1 MVFRAWFSLF
11 GEALSALARI
21 TVGASAEE
29 DEVDAVGLPD
39 ESGDATD
46 ATADQIAA
54 AGAFVVPAQTTLGPK
69 RLAWSDQAWLAH
81 NLPRLSGFVADGNYV
96 KFKDLNIRTNGTA
109 HTSFLKLRTQELS
122 LLQPHIALYR
132 LDPQTGHPVI
142 YPISVLPTDVTHDAA
157 VSGDRL
163 NYTTIKSVSI
173 DRTGK
178 FIEFQNLKV
187 KVELFASSYE
197 AFAQKRN
204 GVSLLDFLKRPR
216 LKKGVNRKPRDVGTP
231 RDHMMRM
238 TVGWSDPSGKT
249 LNEYNPTYKKDL
261 VVFAQKS
268 KLTLNGALLSHDISF
283 QQDGS
288 MNITLT
294 YQGILDTLLNSP
306 RANILFTPGGDAY
319 KKFQGT
325 FRILD
330 SDNATENKR
339 KRAAEKLK
347 ETRESLAKEAYAEI
361 LSEITRLGGLYYTV
375 VNGVDQLTLPLEK
388 RTHAPTNAFSAPV
401 RVTGDPP
408 VNDDEATKR
417 IIKFFPLGELIK
429 FFGDNALAK
438 QKKQGQIP
446 KNQSLQIFVGN
457 INWSLGG
464 KIYEQNMGNLPVCL
478 ELFQQWFVKFLTGH
492 KRVEIPLQEFLSQ
505 MLRGLVQSVFA
516 NFGNIPLATPR
527 TYRTKFQLHL
537 QAHKGAEKLLLSAK
551 GTYGR
556 LGRISAPEFKLGGSQ
571 AVIKKFSF
579 SRVNIKGYAAAQLS
593 ANSLDNTSIARQMYR
608 INLEVFGTAM
618 FSNGMLIKIN
628 PAGLFMGAT
637 DQLGFGGYYV
647 IHHTDSKWSPQGYFT
662 NLQAIW
668 NSPLQSSKAEAKIHT
683 LPSGFFKASLRP
695 NFASQAKKYN
705 NEAIQVQGK
714 CQAKVILGAALQEDG
729 TAGSTPKSKPNQPKD
744 GTPG

>member
-1 MVFRAWFSLF
+1 MLFLNLLRDAITGLASVFIGPQVIV
-11 GEALSALARI
+11 GETASRSTDSSRRTAVDVAAAR
-21 TVGASAEE
+21 E
-29 DEVDAVGLPD
+29 
-39 ESGDATD
+39 
-46 ATADQIAA
+46 AA
-54 AGAFVVPAQTTLGPK
+54 AGSTPNPK

-81 NLPRLSGFVADGNYV
+81 NLQRLSGFVADGNYV
-96 KFKDLNIRTNGTA
+96 KFKDLDIRTNGA
-109 HTSFLKLRTQELS
+109 AITSFLKLRPQELS
-122 LLQPHIALYR
+122 LLQPHIQLYR
-132 LDPQTGHPVI
+132 IDPKTGTPLV
-142 YPISVLPTDVTHDAA
+142 YPISVLPENVAYDAA
-157 VSGDRL
+157 FFNDRL

-187 KVELFASSYE
+187 KVELFASSYA

-216 LKKGVNRKPRDVGTP
+216 RKKGMPRDVGTP

-238 TVGWSDPSGKT
+238 TVGWSDPTGKT
-249 LNEYNPTYKKDL
+249 LNDYSPTYKADL

-288 MNITLT
+288 MKITLT
-294 YQGILDTLLNSP
+294 YQGVLDTLLNSP

-325 FRILD
+325 FGTLD
-330 SDNATENKR
+330 SLNATENQR
-339 KRAAEKLK
+339 KLAAEKLK
-347 ETRESLAKEAYAEI
+347 EERESLAKEAYSEI
-361 LSEITRLGGLYYTV
+361 LAEITRLGGLYYTV
-375 VNGVDQLTLPLEK
+375 VKGVDQLTLPPNI
-388 RTHAPTNAFSAPV
+388 RTHTPTNSFSAPV
-401 RVTGDPP
+401 RVSGDPP
-408 VNDDEATKR
+408 SNDDEATKR

-429 FFGDNALAK
+429 FFGDNALGK
-438 QKKQGQIP
+438 QRKQGQIP

-478 ELFQQWFVKFLTGH
+478 ELFQQWFVKFLTGQ

-505 MLRGLVQSVFA
+505 MLRGLVKSVFA
-516 NFGNIPLATPR
+516 NFGEIPLDTPR
-527 TYRTKFQLHL
+527 TYRTQFQLHL

-551 GTYGR
+551 TTAGR
-556 LGRISAPEFKLGGSQ
+556 LHRISAPEFKLGGSQ

-579 SRVNIKGYAAAQLS
+579 SRVNIKSYATAQLS
-593 ANSLDNTSIARQMYR
+593 ANSLDDTSIARQMYR

-647 IHHTDSKWSPQGYFT
+647 IHRTDSKWSPQGYFT

-668 NSPLQSSKAEAKIHT
+668 NSPLQSSKEEAKIYT
-683 LPSGFFKASLRP
+683 LAAGFFKASLTP
-695 NFASQAKKYN
+695 NLAALAHKYN
-705 NEAIQVQGK
+705 KGAVQVQGK
-714 CQAKVILGAALQEDG
+714 CQATVIPGAEMPEDG
-729 TAGSTPKSKPNQPKD
+729 TAGTAARSTPNNAPALAD
-744 GTPG
+744 GTR